1 MSSYVIM
8 TQDDS
13 EVKKKE
19 YGRAKYKGQS
29 RSLKKLIEAIYPLDI
44 TSKIISSL
52 TKWQNVG
59 PNGFVVFVDDE
70 RWRIAGGWRL
80 SKISWI
86 AGH

>member
-1 MSSYVIM
+1 M

-52 TKWQNVG
+52 TK
-59 PNGFVVFVDDE
+59 
-70 RWRIAGGWRL
+70 
-80 SKISWI
+80 
-86 AGH
+86 